1 MRLLMRRPVA
11 RAYNDK
17 GERIE
22 SMRFTVPAL
31 RVGVLDYAPGELTT
45 NNSELDG
52 KTVRLY
58 YPPEAVSDVNF
69 LKSLETA
76 PVVVGSHDTTTGEN
90 NKKIDGWSQ
99 TVRYDDAQKAAMIDG
114 VVKGNKEIAYIKTNI
129 GINDFGASAFVDI
142 YGIKVES
149 GVTPDGQKYNAIAT
163 DLRATHV
170 ALAPHVRDPK
180 NKIKVTNVSVVVKN
194 TVEIKDSEEKSM
206 DPKEIA
212 AIVKNAVEETMKAK
226 NADEKISELESAITE
241 IKEALKEITEAT
253 GKTKNAKEEK
263 PVEKKE
269 EGKKEE
275 EGSTVEN
282 AKPSQA
288 LVAAFATAMNID
300 FGKTTPSFSDL
311 AILSGIAEKDPF
323 ARIAA
328 VNAKFAE
335 LSKKTETSAKNTVEV
350 F

>member
-1 MRLLMRRPVA
+1 MFHLFVITFILAALSSTSLLMFFAVLFFVDYVMPKIKKFINSPRMRLLMRRPVA

-142 YGIKVES
+142 
-149 GVTPDGQKYNAIAT
+149 
-163 DLRATHV
+163 
-170 ALAPHVRDPK
+170 
-180 NKIKVTNVSVVVKN
+180 
-194 TVEIKDSEEKSM
+194 
-206 DPKEIA
+206 
-212 AIVKNAVEETMKAK
+212 
-226 NADEKISELESAITE
+226 
-241 IKEALKEITEAT
+241 
-253 GKTKNAKEEK
+253 
-263 PVEKKE
+263 
-269 EGKKEE
+269 
-275 EGSTVEN
+275 
-282 AKPSQA
+282 
-288 LVAAFATAMNID
+288 
-300 FGKTTPSFSDL
+300 
-311 AILSGIAEKDPF
+311 
-323 ARIAA
+323 
-328 VNAKFAE
+328 
-335 LSKKTETSAKNTVEV
+335 
-350 F
+350 